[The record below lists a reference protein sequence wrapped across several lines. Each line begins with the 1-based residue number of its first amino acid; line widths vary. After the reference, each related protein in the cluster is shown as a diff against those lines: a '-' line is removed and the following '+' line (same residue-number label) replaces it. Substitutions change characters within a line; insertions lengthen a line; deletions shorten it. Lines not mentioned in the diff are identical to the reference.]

1 MYALKMI
8 VFSVPSPIP
17 ALRYAN
23 LAINTLLLL
32 AVAEFLLV
40 PYFDDASGVVFTR
53 VGALYPDAAKI
64 VVRYPRTTNATSY
77 VSLSVSA
84 PQTPHVWYMYQLSMV
99 YAPSLAH

>member
-32 AVAEFLLV
+32 AAAEFLLV
-40 PYFDDASGVVFTR
+40 P
-53 VGALYPDAAKI
+53 
-64 VVRYPRTTNATSY
+64 
-77 VSLSVSA
+77 
-84 PQTPHVWYMYQLSMV
+84 
-99 YAPSLAH
+99 